1 MSPDA
6 DSLEIIYQDEYYV
19 AINKPSGLLI
29 HPSIIDRHEK
39 LNAMA
44 LLRDKLGQKVY
55 IIHRLD
61 KPTSGVVLFALSPE
75 AARKGAEAF
84 ADKEMKK
91 TYLAVVRGFTE
102 NRGLIDS
109 PLADVSDKL
118 MDKKKKRNDNL
129 RPAITGYRKIA
140 QAELP
145 VLISRH
151 PISRYS
157 LLEVHPQTGRM
168 HQIRRH
174 LKRIRHPIIGDTK
187 HGDHKHNHYFRD
199 NLDCPRLLLASTEL
213 VFLHPYLKSHIKLT
227 ASLDRIFGSILR
239 RFGWEDHLPVEW
251 IREHDDAQK
260 HQV

>member
-1 MSPDA
+1 MPQDVNP
-6 DSLEIIYQDEYYV
+6 LEIIYQDEYYI

-39 LNAMA
+39 LNAIE
-44 LLRDKLGQKVY
+44 LLQEKLGQKVY

-61 KPTSGVVLFALSPE
+61 KPTSGVVLFALNSE
-75 AARKGAEAF
+75 AARKGADAF
-84 ADKEMKK
+84 SEKEVKK
-91 TYLAVVRGFTE
+91 TYLAVVRGFADKQ
-102 NRGLIDS
+102 GLINS
-109 PLADVSDKL
+109 PLSDISDKL
-118 MDKKKKRNDNL
+118 LDKKKKRNDNL

-140 QAELP
+140 QTELP

-174 LKRIRHPIIGDTK
+174 LKRVNHPIIGDTV

-199 NLDCPRLLLASTEL
+199 NLNCPRLLLASTEL
-213 VFLHPYLKSHIKLT
+213 IFLHPYHKNHLKLT
-227 ASLDRIFGSILR
+227 ARLDKVFCSILR
-239 RFGWEDHLPVEW
+239 LFDWQQHLPDEW
-251 IREHDDAQK
+251 
-260 HQV
+260 VG